1 MSLSFAVLLEVIY
14 IYFLYGM
21 GRFIENYDYAS
32 PDKLASQNGLN
43 LSFLRFS
50 SDQWHYFC
58 KTLARR
64 YYNFAAAI
72 CLCVNAVALLL
83 AVSVI
88 PIVECVKAIQRAF
101 ARRRKA

>member
-50 SDQWHYFC
+50 PTSGITSAKRWPAG
-58 KTLARR
+58 TTTSPRR
-64 YYNFAAAI
+64 SASASTPRPCCCSMLI
-72 CLCVNAVALLL
+72 
-83 AVSVI
+83 
-88 PIVECVKAIQRAF
+88 RAS
-101 ARRRKA
+101 

>member
-43 LSFLRFS
+43 LSFLRFF
-50 SDQWHYFC
+50 SDQW
-58 KTLARR
+58 
-64 YYNFAAAI
+64 
-72 CLCVNAVALLL
+72 
-83 AVSVI
+83 
-88 PIVECVKAIQRAF
+88 Q
-101 ARRRKA
+101 

>member
-43 LSFLRFS
+43 LSSAFFFRP
-50 SDQWHYFC
+50 
-58 KTLARR
+58 
-64 YYNFAAAI
+64 
-72 CLCVNAVALLL
+72 VALLL
-83 AVSVI
+83 QNAGPQVLQHCRGDLSLRQRLGPAAV
-88 PIVECVKAIQRAF
+88 PC
-101 ARRRKA
+101 